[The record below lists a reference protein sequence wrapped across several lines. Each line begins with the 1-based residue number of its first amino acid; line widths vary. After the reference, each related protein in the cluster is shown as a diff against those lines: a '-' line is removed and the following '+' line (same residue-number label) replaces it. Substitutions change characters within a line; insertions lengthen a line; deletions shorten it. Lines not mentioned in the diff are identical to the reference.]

1 MNTSAPLQVDVLVVG
16 AGHAAS
22 VFARAA
28 REFGYAGSILLVGDE
43 AHLPY
48 ERPALSKDMLRDPA
62 YVHPPI
68 LAAEAWEE
76 LHVELMLGRRIV
88 AVDEAARSAS
98 LDDGRIIQ
106 WHRLVLATGAR
117 PRRLPGPAHPARH
130 VIRTIDDALAVRAR
144 LGEFRNAR
152 LVIVGA
158 GPVGL
163 EVAASLRPVV
173 GSITVVEAATQ
184 VMSRVVPAGLGEAIK
199 SAHLENDIQ
208 MLMGTT
214 VAEIVDGG
222 GQTLDIVLSN
232 GQRIAADLL
241 IEGIG
246 VVPEAPLAGDRG
258 LAGAGGIEVNDCYV
272 TANPAI
278 LAIGDVSCPPG
289 GRKETWAHAE
299 SSGRAAA
306 RSIAGLEAEPMPPL
320 SFWSDQFSRIQVAG
334 DPMQAKPA
342 GRHGEAH
349 LFERDGII
357 VAAAAIGASRDFA
370 AARRLIGKPVASG
383 A

>member
-1 MNTSAPLQVDVLVVG
+1 MTTAGPLLVDVLVVG

-28 REFGYAGSILLVGDE
+28 RELGYAGSILLVGEE

-48 ERPALSKDMLRDPA
+48 ERPALSKEMLRDPA

-68 LAAEAWEE
+68 LAASAWEE

-98 LDDGRIIQ
+98 LDDGSIIQ
-106 WHRLVLATGAR
+106 WDRLVLATGAR
-117 PRRLPGPAHPARH
+117 PRRLPGPVHPARH

-144 LGEFRNAR
+144 LGESRDAR

-163 EVAASLRPVV
+163 EVAASLRPAV
-173 GSITVVEAATQ
+173 GSITVVEAANQ
-184 VMSRVVPAGLGEAIK
+184 VMSRIVPRGLGEAIA

-208 MLMGTT
+208 MLMGTII
-214 VAEIVDGG
+214 AEIVDGG
-222 GQTLDIVLSN
+222 QALDIVLSN

-246 VVPEAPLAGDRG
+246 VIPDAPLAGERF
-258 LAGAGGIEVNDCYV
+258 AGPSGIEVNDCYV

-306 RSIAGLEAEPMPPL
+306 RSIVGLEPEPMPPL

-334 DPMQAKPA
+334 DPMQARPA
-342 GRHGEAH
+342 GRHGAAH
-349 LFERDGII
+349 LFERDGVI

-370 AARRLIGKPVASG
+370 AARRLIGKPAASG
-383 A
+383 T